1 MSFRYPFSNIQALFF
16 CAMLVCFPTLFA
28 QSLTLESQL
37 QTPGTFRTDVWGYVD
52 PVSGI
57 EYAIIGDGSGAGIT
71 IVDVSNPET
80 VVQISNLNTVAGF
93 DVKVWQHY
101 VYTVTGGSGG
111 TGSIV
116 DISDPANPQVVGTFP
131 STHNIFI
138 SDNGFL
144 IREGNNAFDI
154 LDLNSDPT
162 TPQLVWNGA
171 PGGHDAAVINNR
183 LYDFHGTSGTRIF
196 DFINPANPVLLG
208 AIADPT
214 INYHHSGWVTDDG
227 QFLFICDEL
236 AQHPT
241 PDITVWDISD
251 LSNPQRVGE
260 FSDPNA
266 IVHNLY
272 VIDDYAYVSYY
283 TAGFRIFDISDPA
296 NISIA
301 AEFDT
306 SPETGESFAGAFG
319 VYPFLPSGTILLSD
333 WQGGLFTFTF
343 SELNPTGLPG
353 NNKPETFAL
362 AQNFP
367 NPFNPSTTIR
377 YALPENTFVNLQI
390 FNVLGQPVRTLVNRE
405 QSPGNQSVEWD
416 GKNDRGQK
424 VSSGIYFYRIAARAP
439 STGSGPRFVRTKRM
453 VLLR

>member
-1 MSFRYPFSNIQALFF
+1 MSFRYALSNIQVLFF
-16 CAMLVCFPTLFA
+16 CVMLVYFPTLFA

-52 PVSGI
+52 ATTGT
-57 EYAIIGDGSGAGIT
+57 EYAIIGDGAGAGIT
-71 IVDVSNPET
+71 LVDVSIPDAPLQ
-80 VVQISNLNTVAGF
+80 VSNLNTVAGF
-93 DVKVWQHY
+93 DMKIWQHY
-101 VYTVTGGSGG
+101 VYTVTGGSNGI
-111 TGSIV
+111 GSIV
-116 DISDPANPQVVGTFP
+116 DISDPANPQTVGDFP

-138 SDNGFL
+138 SDNGYL
-144 IREGNNAFDI
+144 ILEGNNAFDI
-154 LDLNSDPT
+154 FDLNSDPT
-162 TPQLVWNGA
+162 VPQLVWRGT
-171 PGGHDAAVINNR
+171 PGGHDAAVIDNR

-196 DFINPANPVLLG
+196 DFSDPANPNLLG

-214 INYHHSGWVTDDG
+214 INFHHSGWITENG

-236 AQHPT
+236 ANHPT

-251 LSNPQRVGE
+251 PANPQRVGE
-260 FSDPNA
+260 FADPTA

-306 SPETGESFAGAFG
+306 SPQSGEIFAGAFG
-319 VYPFLPSGTILLSD
+319 VYPFLPSGTILVSD
-333 WQGGLFTFTF
+333 WQGGLFTFSF
-343 SELNPTGLPG
+343 SELKPTGLSG
-353 NNKPETFAL
+353 NHPPEAFVL

-377 YALPENTFVNLQI
+377 FEIPQKSDVKLQI
-390 FNVLGQPVRTLVNRE
+390 YNSLGEKIRTLINGSVIAGSRSVTWNGTDE
-405 QSPGNQSVEWD
+405 QGRP
-416 GKNDRGQK
+416 
-424 VSSGIYFYRIAARAP
+424 VSSGMYFYQLITDNFSQA
-439 STGSGPRFVRTKRM
+439 KRM
-453 VLLR
+453 ILLQ